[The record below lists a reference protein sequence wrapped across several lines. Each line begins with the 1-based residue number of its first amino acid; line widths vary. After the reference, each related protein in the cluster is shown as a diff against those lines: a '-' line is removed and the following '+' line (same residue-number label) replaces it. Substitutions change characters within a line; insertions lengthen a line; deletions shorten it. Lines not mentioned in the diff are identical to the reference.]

1 MLCSEFNYFRGI
13 DINESFRLQPKLL
26 LCVVAAF
33 VESKIRVMMA
43 TVIGLSI
50 NRDSC
55 LQTTVRFF
63 LRFDPSNSALLLDQN
78 EQSNLQIRSPYM
90 FFFRILV

>member
-26 LCVVAAF
+26 LCVVAAI

-43 TVIGLSI
+43 
-50 NRDSC
+50 NRSVH
-55 LQTTVRFF
+55 Q
-63 LRFDPSNSALLLDQN
+63 P
-78 EQSNLQIRSPYM
+78 
-90 FFFRILV
+90 

>member
-26 LCVVAAF
+26 LCVVAAI

-43 TVIGLSI
+43 
-50 NRDSC
+50 NRSVHQPWLMPSNNC
-55 LQTTVRFF
+55 SFF